1 MEMSVRPTTLA
12 SQCYP
17 PSSSD
22 FIPDHR
28 HVLSAPRPPLRESTG
43 NAQYHLQQQYEEQ
56 QRLQQQQQLGALVR
70 STFAQ
75 HRLSIPSP
83 PIIPTQSLSSGYG
96 PPELLRLQQRQ
107 HQMQLQRSQRGI
119 NPIYLSPQFLSYRKK
134 QANKSKEEKS
144 DQKWPD
150 VLEDAFLDG
159 EDHSSIFFFE

>member
-1 MEMSVRPTTLA
+1 MPVRPTTLA

-17 PSSSD
+17 PSSEFISD
-22 FIPDHR
+22 PR

-43 NAQYHLQQQYEEQ
+43 NARYHLQQQYEEQ
-56 QRLQQQQQLGALVR
+56 QRRQQQQQQEQQQFGALVR
-70 STFAQ
+70 STLAHHQ
-75 HRLSIPSP
+75 LSIPSP

-96 PPELLRLQQRQ
+96 SPELLRLQQR

-159 EDHSSIFFFE
+159 ENHPSFG